1 MSRKIT
7 IETIT
12 PASSDGNQLKGYY
25 FLPYQG
31 PGWYSFYD
39 PNNNLLGTGIGRNT
53 QFEIRV
59 RGVIFNLYITS
70 ISDAGASGDWVYY
83 GTTEVPGSGTFQ
95 AQAGGSVEAVEE
107 AAAAKA
113 Y

>member
-1 MSRKIT
+1 MSRKIQ

-31 PGWYSFYD
+31 PNWYSFYD
-39 PNNNLLGTGIGRNT
+39 PNNNLLATGISRNT
-53 QFEIRV
+53 QFHVDV
-59 RGVIFNLYITS
+59 RGVDFTLTIDS
-70 ISDAGASGDWVYY
+70 ISDARASGDWLHYS
-83 GTTEVPGSGTFQ
+83 TTEVPGSGTFQ